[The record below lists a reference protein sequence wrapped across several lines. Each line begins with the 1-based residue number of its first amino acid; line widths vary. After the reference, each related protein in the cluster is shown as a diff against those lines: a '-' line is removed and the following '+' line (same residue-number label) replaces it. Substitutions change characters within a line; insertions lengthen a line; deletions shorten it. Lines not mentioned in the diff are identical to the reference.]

1 MKAEDGIFIFT
12 KSGQLNIPLHAS
24 LHPLLHQI
32 IAISEEIKVTTK
44 SQYTTCQ
51 EKRIKVA
58 VVSLSD
64 REIRY

>member
-1 MKAEDGIFIFT
+1 MEYLVIFT

-24 LHPLLHQI
+24 LHPLLHQV
-32 IAISEEIKVTTK
+32 IAISEGIKVTTK
-44 SQYTTCQ
+44 LQYTTCHK
-51 EKRIKVA
+51 KRIKVA